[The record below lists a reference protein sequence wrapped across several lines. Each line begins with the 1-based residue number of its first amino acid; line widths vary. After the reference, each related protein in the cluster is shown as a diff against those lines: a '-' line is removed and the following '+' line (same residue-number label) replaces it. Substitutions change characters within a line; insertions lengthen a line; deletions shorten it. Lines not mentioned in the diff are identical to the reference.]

1 MEMGQTAERILLRS
15 AAATLVALALVGCAS
30 TQEFVENDDLS
41 LPAPK
46 TNGTRIEVPSK
57 PLECVPY
64 ARLRS
69 GVALYGDAGGWWAR
83 ADGHYTKS
91 STPLLGSVIVLTG
104 YAGPGRGHVGVVTEL
119 VSEREIRL
127 DHANWLG
134 DGAIYLHDPVAD
146 VSPDNTWSEVR
157 VWNPRTR
164 AWGTKT
170 YLVEG
175 FIGPEPVSDSDRVAA
190 E

>member
-1 MEMGQTAERILLRS
+1 M
-15 AAATLVALALVGCAS
+15 
-30 TQEFVENDDLS
+30 
-41 LPAPK
+41 PAPE
-46 TNGTRIEVPSK
+46 TLGTRVETPPK

-64 ARLRS
+64 ARMRS
-69 GVALYGDAGGWWAR
+69 GVALFGNAGTWWAKAEGR
-83 ADGHYTKS
+83 YTKS
-91 STPLLGSVIVLTG
+91 SMPLLGSVIVLTG
-104 YAGPGRGHVGVVTEL
+104 YAGPGRGHVGVVSEL
-119 VSEREIRL
+119 VTEREIRL

-146 VSPDNTWSEVR
+146 VSPDNNWSEVR